1 MALSPDP
8 IPKKA
13 RPGAIS
19 SMVAMPEAATAG
31 CRVIGL
37 VTVGPMSTRRVA
49 WAQSAIVV
57 YISRNTDWL
66 SATPTIVKP
75 TSSATRASA
84 TADATERGRQS
95 SPSRAVGLIVV
106 R

>member
-1 MALSPDP
+1 M
-8 IPKKA
+8 
-13 RPGAIS
+13 GF
-19 SMVAMPEAATAG
+19 
-31 CRVIGL
+31 
-37 VTVGPMSTRRVA
+37 VTVGPISTRWVA
-49 WAQSAIVV
+49 CAQRAIVA

-95 SPSRAVGLIVV
+95 SPSRAVGLMVV